1 MTTHPPEAATSD
13 LHLLI
18 FSAFTE
24 VISGEGRWSEQT
36 AARIRAEGRAWAARG
51 EPVEELLSEV
61 RAMTWRLLNRP
72 PADGNRPDPLT
83 HETLALRL
91 GDAARRV
98 AHELNSGYFEEDT
111 ATTAPP
117 PSRRRPIGPATAY
130 AVLAVQAPDH
140 TATAL
145 GDAFRRH
152 AGAGDGVVVLHS
164 DSGESWGNGGN
175 GQTVYVLVPAEG
187 QKESVE
193 LARRVHADLDGD
205 VWIAVH
211 WQLLTQAPGAG
222 TVVEDICATLLAI
235 ALAGP
240 PGVYELDDVL
250 VHYGVAETPTVSR
263 RLVEIIEPL
272 PDQPVLWETLNAFIA
287 ANGVHHRAAKQL
299 GIRGDTL
306 DRRLQRITRCTGH
319 RTDTLHGL
327 ATLSAALV
335 AYAVAHRE
343 RP

>member
-13 LHLLI
+13 LDLLI
-18 FSAFTE
+18 FSALTE

-72 PADGNRPDPLT
+72 LTSGSRPDPLA
-83 HETLALRL
+83 HETLAVRL

-98 AHELNSGYFEEDT
+98 SHELNSGYFEEDT
-111 ATTAPP
+111 ATTATT
-117 PSRRRPIGPATAY
+117 PSQRRPTGPATAY
-130 AVLAVQAPDH
+130 AVLAVQASDH

-152 AGAGDGVVVLHS
+152 AGDGDDVVVLHS
-164 DSGESWGNGGN
+164 GSGENGVSGKS
-175 GQTVYVLVPAEG
+175 VYVLVPAES

-193 LARRVHADLDGD
+193 LARRVHPDLDGD
-205 VWIAVH
+205 AWIAAH
-211 WQLLTQAPGAG
+211 WQFLTQAPGAR

-250 VHYGVAETPTVSR
+250 VHYGVAETPAVSR

-299 GIRGDTL
+299 GIRRDAL
-306 DRRLQRITRCTGH
+306 DGRLQSITRCTGH

-335 AYAVAHRE
+335 AYAVIRRE

>member
-13 LHLLI
+13 LDLLI

-72 PADGNRPDPLT
+72 LAGRSRPDPLA
-83 HETLALRL
+83 HEALALRL

-98 AHELNSGYFEEDT
+98 AHELNSGYFEEVT
-111 ATTAPP
+111 TTTAPL
-117 PSRRRPIGPATAY
+117 PSGHRPTGPAAAY
-130 AVLAVQAPDH
+130 AVLAIQAPDH

-145 GDAFRRH
+145 GDAVRRH
-152 AGAGDGVVVLHS
+152 AGDGVVVLHS
-164 DSGESWGNGGN
+164 DSWVNGVN
-175 GQTVYVLVPAEG
+175 ERSVHVLVPAES

-193 LARRVHADLDGD
+193 LARRVHPDLDGD
-205 VWIAVH
+205 AWIAVH
-211 WQLLTQAPGAG
+211 WQLLTEVPGAG

-250 VHYGVAETPTVSR
+250 VHYGVAETPAVSR
-263 RLVEIIEPL
+263 RLVEIIERL

-287 ANGVHHRAAKQL
+287 ANGAHHRAAEQL
-299 GIRGDTL
+299 GILGDTL
-306 DRRLQRITRCTGH
+306 DRRLERITWCTGH

-335 AYAVAHRE
+335 AYTVTRRE